1 MINKKS
7 QQELIRFLFTGI
19 LAVATDFA
27 SYFLLVEYYPAD
39 VAKAVSFVLGSVIAF
54 TLNKIWT
61 FESDAATAPA
71 LVQFSLLYAMTFFA
85 NVAVNHVVLVWLVDI
100 RLIGFLCA
108 TATSTVLNFIGMKFW
123 VFKINEQAMER

>member
-27 SYFLLVEYYPAD
+27 SYFLLVEHYPTD

-54 TLNKIWT
+54 ILNKIWT
-61 FESDAATAPA
+61 FESDAAITPA
-71 LVQFSLLYAMTFFA
+71 LIQFALLYAMTFFA
-85 NVAVNHVVLVWLVDI
+85 NVAVNHVILVWLVDVRI
-100 RLIGFLCA
+100 VGFLCA